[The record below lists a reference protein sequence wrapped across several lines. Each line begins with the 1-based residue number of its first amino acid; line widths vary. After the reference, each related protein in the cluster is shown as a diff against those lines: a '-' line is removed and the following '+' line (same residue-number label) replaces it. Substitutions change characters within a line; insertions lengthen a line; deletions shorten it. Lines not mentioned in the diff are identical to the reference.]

1 MASSDS
7 DDRQVDIEIKQLSGD
22 VIHTIEHIV
31 ADASIGN
38 LKARLRQANIDFA
51 LWRFIVVGPE
61 SFDMADDYCKFLLT
75 KAVRQAMVDTEE
87 GKAKIEAMVVI
98 GE

>member
-1 MASSDS
+1 MAASGS

-22 VIHTIEHIV
+22 VIHTIENIV

-38 LKARLRQANIDFA
+38 LRACLRQANIDFA

-61 SFDMADDYCKFLLT
+61 SFDMADDYRKFMLT
-75 KAVRQAMVDTEE
+75 KAVRQAMVHTEE
-87 GKAKIEAMVVI
+87 GKTKVETMIVI
-98 GE
+98 GA

>member
-22 VIHTIEHIV
+22 VIHTIENVV

-38 LKARLRQANIDFA
+38 LRACLRQANIDVV

-61 SFDMADDYCKFLLT
+61 SFDMADDYCKLLC
-75 KAVRQAMVDTEE
+75 
-87 GKAKIEAMVVI
+87 
-98 GE
+98 

>member
-1 MASSDS
+1 MTTSGI
-7 DDRQVDIEIKQLSGD
+7 DDRHVDIEIKQLSGD
-22 VIHTIEHIV
+22 VIHTIENIV

-38 LKARLRQANIDFA
+38 LRACLRQANIDFA

-61 SFDMADDYCKFLLT
+61 SFDMADDYCKFMLT
-75 KAVRQAMVDTEE
+75 KAARQAMVDTEE

>member
-1 MASSDS
+1 MAASGS

-22 VIHTIEHIV
+22 VIHTIENIA
-31 ADASIGN
+31 ADASMGH
-38 LKARLRQANIDFA
+38 LKARLWQANIDFA
-51 LWRFIVVGPE
+51 LWRFIVIVPRK
-61 SFDMADDYCKFLLT
+61 FDMADDYKQISLT

>member
-1 MASSDS
+1 MAASGS

-22 VIHTIEHIV
+22 VIHTIENIA
-31 ADASIGN
+31 ADASMGH
-38 LKARLRQANIDFA
+38 LKARLWQANIDIA

-61 SFDMADDYCKFLLT
+61 SFDMADDYRKFMLT